1 MHRFT
6 WTPLASTI
14 VATEDRTVEV
24 HTTRLETH
32 GANFGVTAHYETAVL
47 PTDVAF
53 GDGRTPIAIIRR
65 LMATAAEAQQVHD
78 KTVADLQTHG
88 EQALLTTPATLIA

>member
-6 WTPLASTI
+6 WTPLASTN
-14 VATEDRTVEV
+14 VTTKDRTVEV

-53 GDGRTPIAIIRR
+53 GDGRTPIAVIRR
-65 LMATAAEAQQVHD
+65 LMVTVDEAQQVHD
-78 KTVADLQTHG
+78 HTVADLQAHG
-88 EQALLTTPATLIA
+88 EQALIATPAALTA